1 MYTDEDNST
10 DLIGAFCELLFPR
23 KGHSNGIIVDDYGT
37 EWLVQ
42 LTNGKEVPVYKDEV
56 FIVQIFE
63 SPSVAFDIWA
73 LSFFWTAKTV
83 VVPHVVWRAIL
94 QMMIR

>member
-1 MYTDEDNST
+1 MRSLPMAYHRIIHTTMYTDEDNST

-56 FIVQIFE
+56 FIV
-63 SPSVAFDIWA
+63 
-73 LSFFWTAKTV
+73 
-83 VVPHVVWRAIL
+83 
-94 QMMIR
+94 

>member
-1 MYTDEDNST
+1 MDNGRYRWITIVQQSRTMYADEDNST

-23 KGHSNGIIVDDYGT
+23 KGHRNGIIVDDYGN

-56 FIVQIFE
+56 FII
-63 SPSVAFDIWA
+63 
-73 LSFFWTAKTV
+73 
-83 VVPHVVWRAIL
+83 
-94 QMMIR
+94 